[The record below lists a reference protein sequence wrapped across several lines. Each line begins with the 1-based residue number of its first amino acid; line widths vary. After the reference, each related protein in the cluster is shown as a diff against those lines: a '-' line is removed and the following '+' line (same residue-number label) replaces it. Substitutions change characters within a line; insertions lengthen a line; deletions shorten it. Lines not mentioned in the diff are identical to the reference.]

1 MYIIYCVYNKIV
13 LFVFL
18 YFWEFLWYLENL
30 PLVNTECFSDFV
42 SLMTYLGYIFLLDV
56 SIFTTIDDEKCKN
69 QFFKYFEGF
78 YLNLR
83 RKFWKF
89 INTQK
94 IQLHTNSEDI
104 SEIKLTS
111 LLRSTQNSHL
121 ITWTLLVL
129 KIFNMILIIAL
140 SLSDFELWIVKC
152 SSSHFFISYA

>member
-1 MYIIYCVYNKIV
+1 MRI
-13 LFVFL
+13 
-18 YFWEFLWYLENL
+18 
-30 PLVNTECFSDFV
+30 PLIPWKLTSSEHWMNFFSVFV

-69 QFFKYFEGF
+69 QSFKYFEGF
-78 YLNLR
+78 YLKLR

-111 LLRSTQNSHL
+111 LLPFAQNSHL

-129 KIFNMILIIAL
+129 NIFFYPNNRLAPYQILSYQELNVVVFIRYICIKFYFL
-140 SLSDFELWIVKC
+140 SLSLQYCWF
-152 SSSHFFISYA
+152 